1 MIKKFIFF
9 IIIFNFFTNCGFTPI
24 YSNNTNLNFSIS
36 SIKFEGDKV
45 INNFLKTNLSKFR
58 NNKYDKKFTIE
69 VKTTYNKNILSKDK
83 SAKITNYE
91 LTSETLFQIS
101 SNGKEIKNLIIN
113 EKKIMDN
120 INDDF
125 EEQKNERTH
134 KQNFASSLSNKL
146 LSELSMLND
155 N

>member
-45 INNFLKTNLSKFR
+45 INNFLKTNLSNFR
-58 NNKYDKKFTIE
+58 NNKYDRKFTIE

-83 SAKITNYE
+83 SAKTTNYE
-91 LTSETLFQIS
+91 LTSQTLFQIK
-101 SNGKEIKNLIIN
+101 SNGKTIKNLTVN

-120 INDDF
+120 INDDL

-134 KQNFASSLSNKL
+134 KQNFASSISNKL